1 MHCTDS
7 VGEHVVRADGMFLV
21 CYIGVT
27 DIVLFSL
34 VNVLVVHV
42 HPVFIFPLSN
52 ETGDSTPI
60 GCSTVLVVFT
70 LNGKRMHIS

>member
-1 MHCTDS
+1 MLS
-7 VGEHVVRADGMFLV
+7 EQMV
-21 CYIGVT
+21 CFWYAILESLT
-27 DIVLFSL
+27 LYYSL

-70 LNGKRMHIS
+70 LNGKRIHIS